1 MLQNEKCH
9 LLIEHETQKLKELDE
24 EHSLELKEWREKLRP
39 RKKVTKQNWN
49 KRFSGEPF
57 EPSGV
62 ATSRAIRG
70 KSNIAVFYLAISW
83 YMIYIAI
90 CLEPQCVKGPS
101 CSLTLRPTITWIQT
115 YWDVS
120 LADSCCSWFH
130 SWFLWCDVHVLS
142 LKHSSC
148 CSAWLFSLWNK
159 YLALLP
165 FVATVFRHAFQ
176 MIAFCSTSEIQTT
189 PDIAMFVPVWKDKHW
204 VELFPVGRNKTQWI
218 MCRELNVCMATYTQY
233 LQWRHRSWKN
243 SRYIDSLYR
252 PALHVTSNN
261 VFRKDLKV
269 WTVRRITSVRWP
281 HSLPEAHY
289 TKETEA
295 FPCVCSAGAG
305 GGVRQ
310 EAAGTGSVLQDE
322 RRVGVP

>member
-1 MLQNEKCH
+1 MPPADRTRDAEAEGAGRGAQPGAEGV
-9 LLIEHETQKLKELDE
+9 EGETATQE
-24 EHSLELKEWREKLRP
+24 EGSTPYFIWLYP
-39 RKKVTKQNWN
+39 DT
-49 KRFSGEPF
+49 
-57 EPSGV
+57 
-62 ATSRAIRG
+62 
-70 KSNIAVFYLAISW
+70 W
-83 YMIYIAI
+83 YI

-120 LADSCCSWFH
+120 LADSCCSWF
-130 SWFLWCDVHVLS
+130 LWCDVHVLS

-148 CSAWLFSLWNK
+148 CSAWLFSLWNN

-165 FVATVFRHAFQ
+165 FVATVLRHAFQ

-189 PDIAMFVPVWKDKHW
+189 PDVAMFVPVWKDKHR
-204 VELFPVGRNKTQWI
+204 VEHFPVGRNKTQWI
-218 MCRELNVCMATYTQY
+218 LRRQLNICMAAYSQY
-233 LQWRHRSWKN
+233 LQWRHFNHRSWKN